1 MTTQTVNLKL
11 VESLLQAIAA
21 LSAEEQHIVR
31 SRLIYPN
38 GTTAP
43 APKRSVL
50 EILAEAH
57 QLPAYRTPEE
67 IDRDIQAERDSWD
80 N

>member
-1 MTTQTVNLKL
+1 MTTKTINFKL

-21 LSAEEQHIVR
+21 LSVEEQHIVR
-31 SRLIYPN
+31 SRLIPN
-38 GTTAP
+38 GTP
-43 APKRSVL
+43 IHKRSVL
-50 EILAEAH
+50 DILAEAD

-67 IDRDIQAERDSWD
+67 IDRDIQEERNSWD

>member
-1 MTTQTVNLKL
+1 MATQTINLKL

-21 LSAEEQHIVR
+21 LSTEEQNIVR
-31 SRLIYPN
+31 SRLILPN
-38 GTTAP
+38 TPPT
-43 APKRSVL
+43 PKRSVL
-50 EILAEAH
+50 DLLAEAH
-57 QLPAYRTPEE
+57 QLPPYRTPEE

>member
-1 MTTQTVNLKL
+1 MATQTVNFKL

-21 LSAEEQHIVR
+21 LSVEEQHIVR
-31 SRLIYPN
+31 SRLILPQ
-38 GTTAP
+38 TSITQ
-43 APKRSVL
+43 KRSVL
-50 EILAEAH
+50 DLLAAAH
-57 QLPAYRTPEE
+57 QLPPDRTPEE

>member
-1 MTTQTVNLKL
+1 MASQTINLKL

-21 LSAEEQHIVR
+21 LSVEEQHIVR
-31 SRLIYPN
+31 SRLILPN
-38 GTTAP
+38 PPPTQ
-43 APKRSVL
+43 KRSVL
-50 EILAEAH
+50 DLLAEAH
-57 QLPAYRTPEE
+57 QLPPYRTPEE